1 MFGLFKKKS
10 KADQLQKKY
19 EKLLNESYSLSKSNR
34 ALGDQK
40 FSEAQAVLEEI
51 DKLKKSG
58 EA

>member
-1 MFGLFKKKS
+1 MFGIFKKKS

-19 EKLLNESYSLSKSNR
+19 EKLLSESYALSKSNR

-40 FSEAQAVLEEI
+40 YAEAQAVLEEI
-51 DKLKKSG
+51 EKLKSSG